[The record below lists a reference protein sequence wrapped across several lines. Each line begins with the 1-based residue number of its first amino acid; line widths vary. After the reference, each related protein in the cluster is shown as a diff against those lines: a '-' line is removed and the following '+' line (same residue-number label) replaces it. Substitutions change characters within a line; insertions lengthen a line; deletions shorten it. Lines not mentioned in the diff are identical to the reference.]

1 MEMMETKKKKKG
13 RQIHILVQPWRL
25 GTVSL
30 TDIISDVY
38 LFMLTTVASDMEHK
52 QSNPLQQ
59 PEQQEQQYEPW
70 LSGQELAS

>member
-1 MEMMETKKKKKG
+1 
-13 RQIHILVQPWRL
+13 
-25 GTVSL
+25 L